1 MIESV
6 ELFDIWPGPLVCS
19 VCHKPIEIHERHE
32 AVMVRVYV
40 PSQDKYVEGG
50 PFHKQCGLE
59 KQAEI

>member
-1 MIESV
+1 MIESAD
-6 ELFDIWPGPLVCS
+6 LFGVWPGPLVCA
-19 VCHKPIEIHERHE
+19 VCRKPIEDHERHE